1 MERIPCSHCG
11 DLFEPSPRHKNQ
23 IFCMK
28 PECRRARKTAWQSH
42 KMKTDP
48 KYRFNQKVSQ
58 RQWAENHPGYW
69 REYRRKNPQ
78 KAERNRIL
86 QSLRNRRNRKATNPD
101 RADSFLIAKMDASKP
116 EASRILGRFWM
127 VPVIAKMDALKVNIL
142 KIPTSYP

>member
-11 DLFEPSPRHKNQ
+11 DLFKPSPRHKNQ

-48 KYRFNQKVSQ
+48 EYRLNQKASQ
-58 RQWAENHPGYW
+58 RQWTENHPGYW

-86 QSLRNRRNRKATNPD
+86 QSLRNRRTRKATNPD
-101 RADSFLIAKMDASKP
+101 GTDSVLIAKMDSLGCSLNTCFNQAPKP
-116 EASRILGRFWM
+116 
-127 VPVIAKMDALKVNIL
+127 LKGG
-142 KIPTSYP
+142 KGP

>member
-11 DLFEPSPRHKNQ
+11 DLFKPSPRHKNQ

-48 KYRFNQKVSQ
+48 EYRLNQKVSQ
-58 RQWAENHPGYW
+58 RQWTENHPGYW

-86 QSLRNRRNRKATNPD
+86 QSLRNRRARKATNPD
-101 RADSFLIAKMDASKP
+101 GTDSVLIAKMDASNP
-116 EASRILGRFWM
+116 ETSQILGRFWM

-142 KIPTSYP
+142 KIPISYP